1 MPRDTPFLSGGVE
14 NDPPPG
20 AGPYAFRGSKSI
32 FNGEYAILRR
42 NPNYGGSRPQRLDA
56 IGFREGI
63 DTAKAVARVQRGSWD
78 AVEDFDPIAC
88 AWRNRRASLRRRGG
102 RASRIARFRAL

>member
-1 MPRDTPFLSGGVE
+1 MPRDTPILPGGVE
-14 NDPPPG
+14 YFPPPG
-20 AGPYAFRGSKSI
+20 AGPYAFRGFI
-32 FNGEYAILRR
+32 FNGEYAILTR

-78 AVEDFDPIAC
+78 AVEHFDPLAC
-88 AWRNRRASLRRRGG
+88 AGRNRRASLRRRAAGS
-102 RASRIARFRAL
+102 ASRIGRFHAL